1 MYLRWAPAALLSGRC
16 YFGRPIVHLNGPDPS
31 AVSEDRH
38 NSGGAVEGS
47 PSPPSVALE
56 VHEWTA
62 RMERLEASSVS
73 VEEVGEAE
81 KGRARAGFRRQTS
94 ASSLLCS
101 C

>member
-1 MYLRWAPAALLSGRC
+1 
-16 YFGRPIVHLNGPDPS
+16 
-31 AVSEDRH
+31 
-38 NSGGAVEGS
+38 
-47 PSPPSVALE
+47 LE